1 MINLYENIAKLIV
14 VSCLFITIVVIFYA
28 GLKFFKIWRKFREE
42 SMFHL
47 GVLSLGLIIYFVLIG
62 LVAIW
67 VDDIEAVTIVLKRV
81 LGILYGVL
89 GLELSLFY
97 LSAFVN
103 RRNFLEKYIPFLFGI
118 TIGLSI
124 ALVYISETS
133 IWFSVI
139 LIFIYTFPLVLIPVP
154 VFRICIRTY
163 EILKDNNISKRDKN
177 FVKALIIP
185 TIVMIVG
192 ALFDIIFFW
201 IVIVLELEVWGL
213 LLPLAGIG
221 MPLFLIVFLFII
233 NKIFKEIEE
242 ADVIHL
248 MNLMS

>member
-1 MINLYENIAKLIV
+1 MYENIAKFIV
-14 VSCLFITIVVIFYA
+14 VSCLFIIIVVIFYA

-47 GVLSLGLIIYFVLIG
+47 GVLSLGFIIYLFLIG

-67 VDDIEAVTIVLKRV
+67 VDDIEAVTFVFKRV

-103 RRNFLEKYIPFLFGI
+103 RRNLLEKYIPFLFGI

-124 ALVYISETS
+124 ALVYISEAS

-154 VFRICIRTY
+154 VIRICIRTY
-163 EILKDNNISKRDKN
+163 EIVNDDNISKKDKN

-185 TIVMIVG
+185 TIVMTVG
-192 ALFDIIFFW
+192 AIFDIIFFW
-201 IVIVLELEVWGL
+201 IVVVLELDVWDL
-213 LLPLAGIG
+213 LLPMSGIG
-221 MPLFLIVFLFII
+221 MPLTLIVFLFII
-233 NKIFKEIEE
+233 KKIFKEIEE